1 MFGCMPELSPNCVT
15 RNEDRRRFELVEQG
29 LTAFADYI
37 PRDGGLVIPYVES
50 PVPLRGKGT
59 ADRLMLGL
67 AEIARRDGLKLT
79 PTCSYAVAWFRRHP
93 QWSDVLA

>member
-1 MFGCMPELSPNCVT
+1 MPELSPDCVK
-15 RNEDRRRFELVEQG
+15 RNNERQRFELVEEG
-29 LTAFADYI
+29 LTAFADYYA
-37 PRDGGLVIPYVES
+37 RGDRLVIPHVES

-59 ADRLMLGL
+59 AGRLMLGL

-93 QWSDVLA
+93 EWSDILA

>member
-1 MFGCMPELSPNCVT
+1 MFACMPDFGLNCVT
-15 RNEDRRRFELVEQG
+15 RNAAETRFELVEQG
-29 LTAFADYI
+29 MTAFADYF
-37 PRDGGLVIPYVES
+37 PLGETLVIPHVES

-59 ADRLMLGL
+59 AARLMEGV
-67 AEIARRDGLKLT
+67 AQIARDEGLKLR